1 MTTLR
6 ITRHRAINIAGVV
19 FILAAM
25 AVGQH
30 LDTTAAEA
38 DAARASAADAQAQA
52 RADARRDRAAAKLCI
67 DIAGAGAAWHWTT
80 DGNLVCAARR
90 GLGATETSITKWTI

>member
-1 MTTLR
+1 MTTHS
-6 ITRHRAINIAGVV
+6 ITRHRALNVAAFV

-38 DAARASAADAQAQA
+38 DAARASLADAKAQA
-52 RADARRDRAAAKLCI
+52 RAEARRDRAAAKLCI

-90 GLGATETSITKWTI
+90 GQGATQTNHTKGTI